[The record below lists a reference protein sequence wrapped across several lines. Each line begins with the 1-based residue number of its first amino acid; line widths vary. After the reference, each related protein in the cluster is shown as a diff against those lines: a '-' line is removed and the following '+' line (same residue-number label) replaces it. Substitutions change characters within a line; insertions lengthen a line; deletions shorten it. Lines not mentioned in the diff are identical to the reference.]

1 MFTDRRYVAIGSEET
16 LLSKR
21 AAVLQSIPQRVLCA
35 WQCSRAS
42 LSCFMANVGPFH
54 FEYGQVDIDQIVPNP
69 VGEAVTLETMQRALQ
84 NIGSLQNWAS
94 KYGHMVKHSPDL
106 ITRVEL
112 LVSTGVTDADFPGGW
127 DANSRMFPTAT
138 RATLWIL
145 LYTEHDG
152 DDQLLYSKLA
162 ESAKGVSWVDNPANA
177 KKCLRR
183 IVDEMTREGMPQFS
197 AQLELL
203 DAGGMAATSLVSD
216 S

>member
-1 MFTDRRYVAIGSEET
+1 MFTDRRCVAIGSEET

-35 WQCSRAS
+35 WQFSRAS
-42 LSCFMANVGPFH
+42 FSCFMANVGPFH
-54 FEYGQVDIDQIVPNP
+54 WNQLDIDQILANP

-127 DANSRMFPTAT
+127 DANSKMFPTAT

-145 LYTEHDG
+145 FHTEHDG
-152 DDQLLYSKLA
+152 DDERLYSKLA
-162 ESAKGVSWVDNPANA
+162 ESANNLSQVNIPANA
-177 KKCLRR
+177 QICLQQ
-183 IVDEMTREGMPQFS
+183 IGDEMDQEALSRLAEHL
-197 AQLELL
+197 QLP
-203 DAGGMAATSLVSD
+203 DAGGMAASGLVSE